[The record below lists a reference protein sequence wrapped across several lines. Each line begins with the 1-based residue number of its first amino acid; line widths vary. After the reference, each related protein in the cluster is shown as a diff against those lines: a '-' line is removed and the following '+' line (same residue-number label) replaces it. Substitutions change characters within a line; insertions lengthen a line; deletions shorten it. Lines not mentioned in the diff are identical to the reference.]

1 MASTA
6 SDRERLEEE
15 FRKLLFGV
23 RRSVRYHARR
33 RRFYE
38 RIHDWV
44 LFVAVSSGSATV
56 VAFGSELTARL
67 PDWVKMAV
75 PAVVTVAALADLV
88 VGSMR
93 KASLHSDLGRRFI
106 ALERRLV
113 AAGSSPSEP
122 ALVEA
127 TQERLAIESD
137 EPPALRV
144 LDTLCH
150 NELLRAM
157 GYPASEFV
165 RVTAVQRLLAN
176 WADFRFDAPP
186 R

>member
-38 RIHDWV
+38 RFHDRV
-44 LFVAVSSGSATV
+44 LLVVLSSGSASV
-56 VAFGSELTARL
+56 LAFGFELTGML
-67 PDWVKMAV
+67 TDLVKSALA
-75 PAVVTVAALADLV
+75 AVVTVAALVDFV

-106 ALERRLV
+106 ALEQRLV
-113 AAGSSPSEP
+113 AAGSSPSEA

-137 EPPALRV
+137 EPPVLRA

-157 GYPASEFV
+157 GYPRSDFV

-176 WADFRFDAPP
+176 WTDFRFDTPP